1 MYFLQIAFFKHALE
15 KRGKVRNGA
24 YFDNSA
30 TTRCYPEVAEIV
42 VKTMTEDFGN
52 PSAMHLKGVEAEKY
66 VREAAQTLA
75 KILKVN
81 EKEIIFTSGGTE
93 SNNLALFGGAD
104 ANKRSGN
111 HIITTSVEH
120 AAVGQPAE
128 RLEQMGYEVTI
139 VPVDHRGVVQLEALE
154 KALRPDTILVSTMYV
169 NNEVGAVMPVEEI
182 AKLVHE
188 KSPKALYHVDAIQA
202 FGKYR
207 IYPKK
212 AGIDMLS
219 VSSHKIHGPKG
230 VGFLYINEKARI
242 QPQIL
247 GGGQQA
253 GMRSGTDN
261 VPGIA
266 GLGVAA
272 KMVYTDFDKKIEHM
286 YQLKERLAEG
296 FLKLPDVRLNGMEI
310 REGAPQILSASF
322 LGVRSEVLLHTL
334 EEKGIYVSA
343 GSACSSHKRKAAGTL
358 SAMGMEAAQR
368 ESTLRFSF
376 SEENTFEEVDYA
388 LEVIGQ
394 VLPMLRRY
402 SRH

>member
-1 MYFLQIAFFKHALE
+1 MA
-15 KRGKVRNGA
+15 
-24 YFDNSA
+24 
-30 TTRCYPEVAEIV
+30 
-42 VKTMTEDFGN
+42 VKIYHGDILFT
-52 PSAMHLKGVEAEKY
+52 PSADRLEVHENSYIIVEEGVVSQICEKLPEQYQGAEVVDYGDKLIIPAFSDLHVHGAQY
-66 VREAAQTLA
+66 VQR
-75 KILKVN
+75 
-81 EKEIIFTSGGTE
+81 
-93 SNNLALFGGAD
+93 
-104 ANKRSGN
+104 
-111 HIITTSVEH
+111 

-272 KMVYTDFDKKIEHM
+272 KMVYTDFDEKIEHM

>member
-1 MYFLQIAFFKHALE
+1 ME
-15 KRGKVRNGA
+15 A

-42 VKTMTEDFGN
+42 VKTMTEHFGN

-120 AAVGQPAE
+120 AAVGQPVE

>member
-1 MYFLQIAFFKHALE
+1 ME
-15 KRGKVRNGA
+15 A

-30 TTRCYPEVAEIV
+30 TTIVTDSVKDIV

-120 AAVGQPAE
+120 AAVGQPVE

-272 KMVYTDFDKKIEHM
+272 KMVYTDFDEKIEHM

-394 VLPMLRRY
+394 VLPILRRY

>member
-1 MYFLQIAFFKHALE
+1 ME
-15 KRGKVRNGA
+15 A

-188 KSPKALYHVDAIQA
+188 KSPKALYHVDAIQT

>member
-1 MYFLQIAFFKHALE
+1 ME
-15 KRGKVRNGA
+15 A

-30 TTRCYPEVAEIV
+30 TTRCYSKVAEIV

-272 KMVYTDFDKKIEHM
+272 KMVYTDFDEKIEHM

-310 REGAPQILSASF
+310 RVGAPQILRASF

>member
-1 MYFLQIAFFKHALE
+1 ME
-15 KRGKVRNGA
+15 A

-66 VREAAQTLA
+66 VREAAQILA

-343 GSACSSHKRKAAGTL
+343 GSACSSHKRKAAGPL

>member
-1 MYFLQIAFFKHALE
+1 ME
-15 KRGKVRNGA
+15 A

-93 SNNLALFGGAD
+93 SNNLAMFGGAD

-154 KALRPDTILVSTMYV
+154 KALRPDTIRVSTMYV

>member
-1 MYFLQIAFFKHALE
+1 ME
-15 KRGKVRNGA
+15 A

-128 RLEQMGYEVTI
+128 RLEQMGHEVTI

-272 KMVYTDFDKKIEHM
+272 KMVYTDFDEKIEHM

>member
-1 MYFLQIAFFKHALE
+1 ME
-15 KRGKVRNGA
+15 A

-66 VREAAQTLA
+66 VREAAQILA

-296 FLKLPDVRLNGMEI
+296 FLKLPDVRLNCMEI

>member
-1 MYFLQIAFFKHALE
+1 ME
-15 KRGKVRNGA
+15 A

-120 AAVGQPAE
+120 AAVGQPVE

-139 VPVDHRGVVQLEALE
+139 VPVDHMGVVQLEALE
-154 KALRPDTILVSTMYV
+154 KVLRPDTILVSTMYV

-272 KMVYTDFDKKIEHM
+272 KMVYTDFDEKIEHM

>member
-1 MYFLQIAFFKHALE
+1 ME
-15 KRGKVRNGA
+15 A

-66 VREAAQTLA
+66 VREAAQILA

-266 GLGVAA
+266 GLGVAT

>member
-1 MYFLQIAFFKHALE
+1 ME
-15 KRGKVRNGA
+15 A

-66 VREAAQTLA
+66 VREAAQILA

-358 SAMGMEAAQR
+358 SAMGMESAQR

>member
-1 MYFLQIAFFKHALE
+1 ME
-15 KRGKVRNGA
+15 A

-30 TTRCYPEVAEIV
+30 TTIVTDSVKDIV

-66 VREAAQTLA
+66 VREAAQILA

-93 SNNLALFGGAD
+93 SNNLALFGGVD

-272 KMVYTDFDKKIEHM
+272 KMVYTDFDEKIEHM

>member
-1 MYFLQIAFFKHALE
+1 ME
-15 KRGKVRNGA
+15 A

-52 PSAMHLKGVEAEKY
+52 PSAMHLKGVEAVKY
-66 VREAAQTLA
+66 VRESAQILA

-81 EKEIIFTSGGTE
+81 EKEILFTSGGTE
-93 SNNLALFGGAD
+93 SDNLALFGAAE

-111 HIITTSVEH
+111 HIITTAVEH
-120 AAVGQPAE
+120 PAVGQPVE
-128 RLEQMGYEVTI
+128 RLEQMGYEVTV
-139 VPVDHRGVVQLEALE
+139 VPVDHRGVVQLDALE
-154 KALRPDTILVSTMYV
+154 RALRPDTILVSTMYV

-182 AKLVHE
+182 ARLVHE

-212 AGIDMLS
+212 LGIDMLS

-230 VGFLYINEKARI
+230 VGFLYINEKAKV

-272 KMVYTDFDKKIEHM
+272 RMIYTDFDEKIQHM
-286 YQLKERLAEG
+286 YRLKARLAEG
-296 FLKLPDVRLNGMEI
+296 FLKLPDVRLNGMELA
-310 REGAPQILSASF
+310 EGAPQILSASF
-322 LGVRSEVLLHTL
+322 MGVRSEVLLHTL

-343 GSACSSHKRKAAGTL
+343 GSACSSHKRKAVGTL

-376 SEENTFEEVDYA
+376 SEENTIEEVDYC

>member
-1 MYFLQIAFFKHALE
+1 ME
-15 KRGKVRNGA
+15 A

-66 VREAAQTLA
+66 VREAAQILA

-296 FLKLPDVRLNGMEI
+296 FLKLPDVRLNEI

>member
-1 MYFLQIAFFKHALE
+1 ME
-15 KRGKVRNGA
+15 A

-42 VKTMTEDFGN
+42 VKTMTEEFGN

>member
-1 MYFLQIAFFKHALE
+1 ME
-15 KRGKVRNGA
+15 A

-66 VREAAQTLA
+66 VREAAQILA

-376 SEENTFEEVDYA
+376 SEENTFEEVDYV

>member
-1 MYFLQIAFFKHALE
+1 ME
-15 KRGKVRNGA
+15 A

-272 KMVYTDFDKKIEHM
+272 KMVYTDFDEKIEHM

-376 SEENTFEEVDYA
+376 SEENTFEEVDYI

>member
-1 MYFLQIAFFKHALE
+1 ME
-15 KRGKVRNGA
+15 A

-66 VREAAQTLA
+66 VREAAQILA

-188 KSPKALYHVDAIQA
+188 KSPKALYHLDAIQA

>member
-1 MYFLQIAFFKHALE
+1 ME
-15 KRGKVRNGA
+15 A

-30 TTRCYPEVAEIV
+30 TTIVTDSVKDIV

-52 PSAMHLKGVEAEKY
+52 PSAMHMVGVKAEKY
-66 VREAAQTLA
+66 IKEAQENIA
-75 KILKVN
+75 KILKVDP
-81 EKEIIFTSGGTE
+81 KEIFFTSGGTE

-343 GSACSSHKRKAAGTL
+343 GSACSSHKRAA
-358 SAMGMEAAQR
+358 SATMLALGISAERR
-368 ESTLRFSF
+368 ESAIRFSL
-376 SEENTFEEVDYA
+376 SEMTTKEELDYA
-388 LEVIGQ
+388 VDEIAK
-394 VLPMLRRY
+394 VLPVLRKFA
-402 SRH
+402 RH

>member
-1 MYFLQIAFFKHALE
+1 ME
-15 KRGKVRNGA
+15 A

-66 VREAAQTLA
+66 VREAAQILA

-296 FLKLPDVRLNGMEI
+296 FLKLPDVRLNGLEI

>member
-1 MYFLQIAFFKHALE
+1 ME
-15 KRGKVRNGA
+15 A

-66 VREAAQTLA
+66 VREAAQILA

-154 KALRPDTILVSTMYV
+154 KVLRPDTILVSTMYV

>member
-1 MYFLQIAFFKHALE
+1 ME
-15 KRGKVRNGA
+15 A

-66 VREAAQTLA
+66 VREAAQILA

-376 SEENTFEEVDYA
+376 SEENKFEEVDYA
-388 LEVIGQ
+388 LDVIGQ
-394 VLPMLRRY
+394 VLPILRRY

>member
-1 MYFLQIAFFKHALE
+1 ME
-15 KRGKVRNGA
+15 A
-24 YFDNSA
+24 YLDNSA
-30 TTRCYPEVAEIV
+30 TTRCYKEVAEIV
-42 VKTMTEDFGN
+42 AKTMTEDFGN

-66 VREAAQTLA
+66 VREAAQILA

>member
-1 MYFLQIAFFKHALE
+1 ME
-15 KRGKVRNGA
+15 S

-30 TTRCYPEVAEIV
+30 TTRCYREVADIV
-42 VKTMTEDFGN
+42 MKTMTEDFGN
-52 PSAMHLKGVEAEKY
+52 PSAMHTKGVEAEQY
-66 VREAAQTLA
+66 VRKSADAISQL
-75 KILKVN
+75 LKVTP
-81 EKEIIFTSGGTE
+81 KEILFTSGGTE
-93 SNNLALFGGAD
+93 SDNLALFGAAE

-120 AAVGQPAE
+120 AAVGQPIE

-139 VPVDHRGVVQLEALE
+139 LPVDERGVVKMDALGA
-154 KALRPDTILVSTMYV
+154 ALRPDTILVSTMYV

-182 AKLVHE
+182 GKLVHE

-212 AGIDMLS
+212 LGIDLLA

-230 VGFLYINEKARI
+230 VGFLYINEKAKV

-247 GGGQQA
+247 GGGQQN

-272 KMVYTDFDKKIEHM
+272 EIIYTDFDKKVEHL
-286 YQLKERLAEG
+286 YQLKERLAQGLLEMQ
-296 FLKLPDVRLNGMEI
+296 DVLVNGMEL

-322 LGVRSEVLLHTL
+322 MGIRSEVLLHTL
-334 EEKGIYVSA
+334 EERQIYVSA
-343 GSACSSHKRKAAGTL
+343 GSACSSHKRKASGTL
-358 SAMGMEAAQR
+358 SAMGMPAKQK

-376 SEENTFEEVDYA
+376 SEENTFEEVDYC
-388 LEVIGQ
+388 LEVLRE
-394 VLPMLRRY
+394 VVPMLRRY
-402 SRH
+402 ARH

>member
-1 MYFLQIAFFKHALE
+1 ME
-15 KRGKVRNGA
+15 A

-52 PSAMHLKGVEAEKY
+52 PSAMHLRGVEAEKY

>member
-1 MYFLQIAFFKHALE
+1 ME
-15 KRGKVRNGA
+15 A

-66 VREAAQTLA
+66 VREAAQILA

-188 KSPKALYHVDAIQA
+188 KSPKALYHVDA

-376 SEENTFEEVDYA
+376 SEENTFEEVDYV

>member
-1 MYFLQIAFFKHALE
+1 ME
-15 KRGKVRNGA
+15 A

-394 VLPMLRRY
+394 ILPMLRRY

>member
-1 MYFLQIAFFKHALE
+1 ME
-15 KRGKVRNGA
+15 A

-30 TTRCYPEVAEIV
+30 TTIVTDSVKDIV

-66 VREAAQTLA
+66 VREAAQILA

-376 SEENTFEEVDYA
+376 SEENTFEEVDYV

>member
-1 MYFLQIAFFKHALE
+1 ME
-15 KRGKVRNGA
+15 A

-66 VREAAQTLA
+66 VREAAQILA

-358 SAMGMEAAQR
+358 SAMGMEEAQR

>member
-1 MYFLQIAFFKHALE
+1 ME
-15 KRGKVRNGA
+15 A

-52 PSAMHLKGVEAEKY
+52 PSANDLKGVEAEKY

>member
-1 MYFLQIAFFKHALE
+1 ME
-15 KRGKVRNGA
+15 A

-169 NNEVGAVMPVEEI
+169 NNEVGAVMSVEEI

>member
-1 MYFLQIAFFKHALE
+1 ME
-15 KRGKVRNGA
+15 A

-66 VREAAQTLA
+66 VREAAQILA

-154 KALRPDTILVSTMYV
+154 KALRPDTILVSPMYV